1 MLVHELDAWRF
12 QVGEH
17 KLCMTTM
24 MHVMNR
30 GMMRNLVARA
40 FHSWDLYN
48 SEARQVQKDNV
59 VALRSELQKADKKH
73 HETRATKAQ
82 LLLKCGPKV
91 GRSRPYSILRITFE
105 TLPGFHEA
113 SCFGK

>member
-1 MLVHELDAWRF
+1 MAFPSRRAQVVHDYYNASHESR
-12 QVGEH
+12 
-17 KLCMTTM
+17 
-24 MHVMNR
+24 
-30 GMMRNLVARA
+30 MMRNLVARA